1 MSTYIFYTATPL
13 PGKSSLLETRI
24 RTGLGVLAQK
34 GAIAT
39 RCWRVLMGDNAGN
52 FGMGAKFEDFETAF
66 CAYEAAMQDPLF
78 KEITK
83 QRWDDPAGKGVGPFM
98 MRDLYGT
105 IDLSAPVHVVRT
117 YQMSRSKLTQAIEIM
132 KEISKISPPHTL
144 SAAVPVIASRMDR
157 VGAIYHF
164 DTMASAGKYMDEM
177 SMKPEFQE
185 LLKQASNL
193 GTLVRAGFNIRI

>member
-1 MSTYIFYTATPL
+1 MSAYIYLSATPL
-13 PGKSSLLETRI
+13 PRKSNLLETRM
-24 RTGLGVLAQK
+24 RTALGVMAQK
-34 GAIAT
+34 GATAT
-39 RCWRVLMGDNAGN
+39 RCWRVVMGDNAGN
-52 FGMGAKFEDFETAF
+52 FGMGAKIVDFESAL
-66 CAYEAAMQDPLF
+66 CSYEAAMHDPLF

-98 MRDLYGT
+98 MRDLYET
-105 IDLSAPVHVVRT
+105 IDLSAPVHIVRT

-132 KEISKISPPHTL
+132 KEIKKISSPHTL

-164 DTMASAGKYMDEM
+164 DSMASAGKYMDEM